1 MRLFFVLA
9 AFPFFALFLYL
20 RAVNNP
26 NELVRVFTT
35 MALVD
40 DATLAVDEQVATYGW
55 VNDMAHV
62 PSKFDGGK
70 LHYFMVKTPLSTY
83 LGVPVYFAY
92 AQVQTRRCRRSLGH
106 HHPDAAFT
114 RPSRR
119 PIKKGCLACSYP
131 IRWR

>member
-9 AFPFFALFLYL
+9 AFPFFALFPYL

-26 NELVRVFTT
+26 NELERVFTT

-62 PSKFDGGK
+62 PSKFDGQK

-92 AQVQTRRCRRSLGH
+92 AKVQ
-106 HHPDAAFT
+106 AAST